1 MKKIIISLLI
11 LIAAFTFTSCKGTD
25 NNTETT
31 QNTVVKGEYHKISAK
46 DAKKMMESDFV
57 TVVDVRRSDEFAQGH
72 VPNAIL
78 VTNETI
84 TKAPKELPDKD
95 ATLLIYCR
103 SGRRSREAAMKLID
117 LGYQNVYD
125 FGGIIDWPYEV
136 VK

>member
-11 LIAAFTFTSCKGTD
+11 LIAAFTFTSCRGTESK
-25 NNTETT
+25 TETT
-31 QNTVVKGEYHKISAK
+31 LNTVVKGEYHKISAK
-46 DAKKMMESDFV
+46 DAKNMMDSGNV
-57 TVVDVRRSDEFAQGH
+57 TIVDVRRADEFAAGH
-72 VPNAIL
+72 IPGAIL

-84 TKAPKELPDKD
+84 TKAPSELPDKD

-103 SGRRSREAAMKLID
+103 SGRRSKEAAMKLID

>member
-1 MKKIIISLLI
+1 MKKIIIALLI
-11 LIAAFTFTSCKGTD
+11 SIAVFTIPSCKGTD
-25 NNTETT
+25 SKAEVQTMA
-31 QNTVVKGEYHKISAK
+31 KSEYHKITPAE
-46 DAKKMMESDFV
+46 AKKMMDAGGV
-57 TVVDVRRSDEFAQGH
+57 TVVDVRRANEFANGH
-72 VPNAIL
+72 VPGAIL

-103 SGRRSREAAMKLID
+103 SGRRSKEAAMKLID
-117 LGYQNVYD
+117 LGYMNVYD